1 VNRPMIFFAAAM
13 AAGCSRA
20 PASTRLVD
28 VPAVVVR
35 EAPIRSIFVGEG
47 SLEAHGE
54 KTPVTRLAIE
64 RIDISAKTAG
74 DVAETRVEHVFRN
87 DTDDRLEGTF
97 RLPLPD
103 GAIVTGLA
111 LEIDG
116 KLVEGEL
123 VEREKAR
130 KAYEQV
136 VDAMRDPA
144 LLEWE
149 GGQTFKLRVFPI
161 EARSTKRVVL
171 RFVAPL
177 HRTDRGLFFAVHLP
191 SADAGVPAERVSVH
205 LDGRAIDLVHAGR
218 ASTGEVLVKVAD
230 SAPEAVAEADPQG
243 TYIHLR
249 LAPVPPDA
257 PEPARPG
264 RTAMILLCDRSRSM
278 LEARALQARVASRL
292 LEQLGA
298 DDAFTVVDGDVSAR
312 ALQGGL
318 RPATELDR
326 RAALAF
332 LDGDEPDG
340 ASDVGRLLVAGGEA
354 VRQARARGLD
364 PVVVYLGDAN
374 PTWGDT
380 QAAALA
386 RVASESL
393 GGAALHVVLLGK
405 STEEGVASA
414 LAEAGHGRLL
424 RPKSEDEA
432 ARAAALVASASG
444 TRRIDGV
451 RLLGAEAADVAQPPP
466 STVYEGDE
474 VEASLFVPTGAD
486 AHGLRLAGTVAGKP
500 FSRPIELASAVPA
513 RDVALRWA
521 SAKIETLERDGDA
534 NKDQVI
540 AMSLSR
546 GVMSRY
552 TSLLVLESDEAYERM
567 QITRKAHAA
576 DPAEVRV
583 SARDLD
589 ETDGASPSVSPD
601 HLQPGD
607 PEVRV
612 PAPAD
617 AQSVV
622 VVFPFGETKQASFE
636 PDDRGGEWVVR
647 FLVDRRTPDGAYEIL
662 VRVTH
667 HDGTVE
673 ILKLPYVVDT
683 QRPHLRVAVRRQG
696 AAYKIVAT
704 QELSPEEIA
713 AQAPEITGTLDER
726 RRRAARILTDAKRVE
741 VRAPDGQVLSL
752 THVRLG
758 EFSGTWS
765 PRGPTVAPASGAPNG
780 SLHVVAVDRALNESE
795 MDVELP

>member
-1 VNRPMIFFAAAM
+1 VKRTIFLFAAAL
-13 AAGCSRA
+13 AVAGCTNA
-20 PASTRLVD
+20 PASTARPVD
-28 VPAVVVR
+28 VPAAIAR
-35 EAPIRSIFVGEG
+35 PAPIRSVFLGQG

-54 KTPVTRLAIE
+54 ATPATRLAIE

-87 DTDDRLEGTF
+87 DTGERLEGTF

-136 VDAMRDPA
+136 VDEMRDPA

-177 HRTDRGLFFAVHLP
+177 HRSEHGVFFAVHLP
-191 SADAGVPAERVSVH
+191 SGDAGVPGERVSVH
-205 LDGRAIDLVHAGR
+205 LDGRTIDLDHAPR
-218 ASTGEVLVKVAD
+218 APTGEVLVKVAD
-230 SAPEAVAEADPQG
+230 AAPEALAEAVERG
-243 TYIHLR
+243 TYVHVHLD
-249 LAPVPPDA
+249 PVPRDA
-257 PEPARPG
+257 PQPARRGP
-264 RTAMILLCDRSRSM
+264 TALILLCDRSRSM
-278 LEARALQARVASRL
+278 LEARSLQAQVASML
-292 LEQLGA
+292 LERLGP
-298 DDAFTVVDGDVSAR
+298 DDAFTVVDGDVRAR
-312 ALQGGL
+312 PLQGGL
-318 RPATELDR
+318 RPAATTDR

-340 ASDVGRLLVAGGEA
+340 ASDLARLVVAGGEA
-354 VRQARARGLD
+354 VRQARSRRLD
-364 PVVVYLGDAN
+364 PVVVYLGDAS
-374 PTWGDT
+374 PTWGET
-380 QAAALA
+380 RASELA
-386 RVASESL
+386 RVTAESL

-405 STEEGVASA
+405 STEEGVARA

-424 RPKSEDEA
+424 RPRSEDEA
-432 ARAAALVASASG
+432 AGAAALVASAARA
-444 TRRIDGV
+444 RRIDGL
-451 RLLGAEAADVAQPPP
+451 RLLGAEGADVAQPPP

-474 VEASLFVPTGAD
+474 IEASLFLPAGLD
-486 AHGLRLAGTVAGKP
+486 ASGLRLAGTVAGKP
-500 FSRPIELASAVPA
+500 FSRSIQVASAVPA

-521 SAKIETLERDGDA
+521 AATIETLERDGDA
-534 NKDQVI
+534 HKDQIV
-540 AMSLSR
+540 ALSLSR

-552 TSLLVLESDEAYERM
+552 TSLLVLENEEAYARM
-567 QITRKAHAA
+567 QIARKARAA
-576 DPAEVRV
+576 DRADVRV

-589 ETDGASPSVSPD
+589 GTDGVAPGVSPD

-622 VVFPFGETKQASFE
+622 VVFPFGETKEATFE

-647 FLVDRRTPDGAYEIL
+647 FLVDGRTPDGTYDIL

-667 HDGTVE
+667 HDGAVE
-673 ILKLPYVVDT
+673 ILELPYVVDT
-683 QRPHLRVAVRRQG
+683 QRPHLRVAVHRQG
-696 AAYKIVAT
+696 DAYKILAS
-704 QELSPEEIA
+704 QEISAGEIA
-713 AQAPEITGTLDER
+713 AQAPELSGTLDAR
-726 RRRAARILTDAKRVE
+726 RQRAARILTDAKRVE

-758 EFSGTWS
+758 EFTGTWS
-765 PRGPTVAPASGAPNG
+765 PRAPFEGR

>member
-1 VNRPMIFFAAAM
+1 VNRPTVLLAAA
-13 AAGCSRA
+13 AALAGCTKA
-20 PASTRLVD
+20 PASTRPVD
-28 VPAVVVR
+28 VPAAFVHA
-35 EAPIRSIFVGEG
+35 APIRSIFVGEG

-54 KTPVTRLAIE
+54 QTPVTRLAIE
-64 RIDISAKTAG
+64 RIDISATTAG

-87 DTDDRLEGTF
+87 DTDERLEGTF

-116 KLVEGEL
+116 KLVEGEI

-177 HRTDRGLFFAVHLP
+177 HRTDGGVFFAVHLP
-191 SADAGVPAERVSVH
+191 SADAGVPAERVAVH
-205 LDGRAIDLVHAGR
+205 LDGRTIDLAHAKR
-218 ASTGEVLVKVAD
+218 ATTGEVLVKVAD
-230 SAPEAVAEADPQG
+230 AAPEAVTEASPQG
-243 TYIHLR
+243 TYVHLR
-249 LAPVPPDA
+249 LDPVPPDA
-257 PEPARPG
+257 PAPGRPG
-264 RTAMILLCDRSRSM
+264 PTAMILLCDRSRSM
-278 LEARALQARVASRL
+278 LEARALEVRVASMLLARL
-292 LEQLGA
+292 GS

-312 ALQGGL
+312 ALRGGL
-318 RPATELDR
+318 RPAAEADR
-326 RAALAF
+326 RDALAF

-340 ASDVGRLLVAGGEA
+340 ASDLARLVAAGGEA
-354 VRQARARGLD
+354 VRQARARRLE
-364 PVVVYLGDAN
+364 PVVVYLGDAS
-374 PTWGDT
+374 PTWGET
-380 QAAALA
+380 RATELGREAA
-386 RVASESL
+386 ESL

-405 STEEGVASA
+405 STEDGVARA

-424 RPKSEDEA
+424 RPRSEDEA
-432 ARAAALVASASG
+432 GRAAALVASAAG
-444 TRRIDGV
+444 ARRIDGV

-474 VEASLFVPTGAD
+474 LEASLFLPAGSD
-486 AHGLRLAGTVAGKP
+486 GSGLRLAGNIAGKP
-500 FSRPIELASAVPA
+500 FSRPIELSSAVQA

-521 SAKIETLERDGDA
+521 SAKIETLEQDGDV
-534 NKDQVI
+534 NKDAVV
-540 AMSLSR
+540 ALSLSR

-552 TSLLVLESDEAYERM
+552 TSLLVLESDEAYARM
-567 QITRKAHAA
+567 QIARRAHPA
-576 DPAEVRV
+576 DPSDVRV

-589 ETDGASPSVSPD
+589 GTDGASPSVSPD

-607 PEVRV
+607 PEVRI

-622 VVFPFGETKQASFE
+622 VVFPFGETKEAAFE

-673 ILKLPYVVDT
+673 ILRLPYVVDT
-683 QRPHLRVAVRRQG
+683 QRPHLRVAMHRQG
-696 AAYKIVAT
+696 AEYRIVAT

-713 AQAPEITGTLDER
+713 AQAPELSGTLDER

-765 PRGPTVAPASGAPNG
+765 PLAAVGAPG
-780 SLHVVAVDRALNESE
+780 SHASLHVVAVDRARNESE

>member
-1 VNRPMIFFAAAM
+1 VNRPILLIASAVAV
-13 AAGCSRA
+13 AGCTKA
-20 PASTRLVD
+20 PASTARPVD
-28 VPAVVVR
+28 VPAAVVHA
-35 EAPIRSIFVGEG
+35 APIRSVFVGAG

-54 KTPVTRLAIE
+54 KTPATRLAIE

-87 DTDDRLEGTF
+87 DTDERLEGTF

-116 KLVEGEL
+116 KLVEGEI

-130 KAYEQV
+130 KAYQQV
-136 VDAMRDPA
+136 VDEMRDPA

-149 GGQTFKLRVFPI
+149 GGQSFKLRVFPI

-177 HRTDRGLFFAVHLP
+177 HRTDDGVFFAVHPP
-191 SADAGVPAERVSVH
+191 SAEAGVPAERVAIH
-205 LDGRAIDLVHAGR
+205 LDGRTIDLARAKR

-230 SAPEAVAEADPQG
+230 SSPEAVAETDPQG
-243 TYIHLR
+243 TYVHVHLD
-249 LAPVPPDA
+249 PVPRDA

-264 RTAMILLCDRSRSM
+264 PTAMILLCDRSRSM
-278 LEARALQARVASRL
+278 LEARALEAQVVSML
-292 LEQLGA
+292 LERLGP
-298 DDAFTVVDGDVSAR
+298 DDAFTVLDGDVTAR
-312 ALQGGL
+312 ALPGGL
-318 RPATELDR
+318 RLAAGADR
-326 RAALAF
+326 RAAMAF

-340 ASDVGRLLVAGGEA
+340 ASDLARLVVAGGQA
-354 VRQARARGLD
+354 VRLARARRLD
-364 PVVVYLGDAN
+364 PVVVYLGDAS
-374 PTWGDT
+374 PTWGET
-380 QAAALA
+380 RAAELG
-386 RVASESL
+386 RVATEAL
-393 GGAALHVVLLGK
+393 GGAALHMVLLGN
-405 STEEGVASA
+405 STEDGVARV

-432 ARAAALVASASG
+432 ARAAALVASAAG
-444 TRRIDGV
+444 ARRIDGV
-451 RLLGAEAADVAQPPP
+451 RWVGADAADVAQPPP

-474 VEASLFVPTGAD
+474 VEASLFLPTGAD
-486 AHGLRLAGTVAGKP
+486 ASGLRLAGTVAGKP
-500 FSRPIELASAVPA
+500 FSRPIELASAVPE

-521 SAKIETLERDGDA
+521 SAKIETLEQEGDA
-534 NKDQVI
+534 NKAKVV
-540 AMSLSR
+540 ALSLSR

-552 TSLLVLESDEAYERM
+552 TSLLVLESDEAYARM
-567 QITRKAHAA
+567 QIARKAHAD
-576 DPAEVRV
+576 DPADVRV

-589 ETDGASPSVSPD
+589 GTDGASPSVSPD

-622 VVFPFGETKQASFE
+622 VVFPFGETKEASFE

-647 FLVDRRTPDGAYEIL
+647 FLVDRRTPDGTYEIL

-683 QRPHLRVAVRRQG
+683 QRPHLRVAVHRQG
-696 AAYKIVAT
+696 AAYKILAN

-713 AQAPEITGTLDER
+713 AQAPELSGTLDER

-758 EFSGTWS
+758 EFSGTWL
-765 PRGPTVAPASGAPNG
+765 PRAPVGAPG
-780 SLHVVAVDRALNESE
+780 SHASLHVVAVDRALNESA